1 MSFSAAKRA
10 AASIV
15 ILFSLSLTSSAGAKV
30 QPDYMPT
37 ELIPSGMMVGI
48 SVKSDGVMVVSLGE
62 VETKSGKVSP
72 AAEAGILTGD
82 IIKMVGSNEIRSIE
96 DFKKAIRNC
105 DGDKVSV
112 RVERDGKTLQFAV
125 KPALGTSGNYEM
137 GVWLRD
143 GIAGMG
149 TMTFID
155 PKTGVFGLLGHA
167 VSDVDTK
174 IQVPLRSGVLIE
186 ASIGSIIKGRSG
198 VPGQIQG
205 SLNMDHVM
213 GKLYANTSCGVF
225 GIAENIATKGKPIP
239 VASEKEIKVGEAVI
253 LSNLSGDTIEE
264 YKIYISR
271 VFLDNGERS
280 MLITVTDDRL
290 LAKTGGI
297 IQGMSGSPI
306 IQNGKLVGAVTHVLV
321 NDPTRGYGISIG
333 KMLEKAYMTE
343 TTELSM
349 AA

>member
-1 MSFSAAKRA
+1 MGHMSFSAAKKA
-10 AASIV
+10 VASIA
-15 ILFSLSLTSSAGAKV
+15 ILLTLTSPAGAKV
-30 QPDYMPT
+30 KPDYLPT

-48 SVKSDGVMVVSLGE
+48 SVKSDGVLVVSLGE
-62 VETKSGKVSP
+62 VETKAGMVSP

-82 IIKMVGSNEIRSIE
+82 VIKNVGSNEIKSID
-96 DFKKAIRNC
+96 DFKKAIKNC
-105 DGDKVSV
+105 NGDKVSV
-112 RVERDGKTLQFAV
+112 RVERDGRTLQFAV
-125 KPALGTSGNYEM
+125 KPAMNAAGNYEM

-155 PKTGVFGLLGHA
+155 PKTGVFGLLGHP

-174 IQVPLRSGVLIE
+174 TQVPLRSGILIE
-186 ASIGSIIKGRSG
+186 ATVGSIIKGRSG
-198 VPGQIQG
+198 MPGQIQG
-205 SLNMDHVM
+205 SLNMENVL
-213 GKLYANTSCGVF
+213 GKLYANTNCGVF
-225 GIAENIATKGKPIP
+225 GIAERVAAKARPIP
-239 VASEKEIKVGEAVI
+239 VASENEIKVGEAVI
-253 LSNLSGDTIEE
+253 LSNLSGNSVEE

-271 VFLDNGERS
+271 VYSDNGERS

-290 LAKTGGI
+290 LTKTGGI

-321 NDPTRGYGISIG
+321 NDPTKGYGISIG

-343 TTELSM
+343 LSM